1 MPPPPAAFNWA
12 RRTPICELT
21 LDVVESMG
29 IVITLSTMPAMPGR
43 EAVCEMVLAASA
55 RALMTITASF
65 LIRPA
70 FSASRMVL
78 LSFSPEFW
86 PAMMGAA

>member
-1 MPPPPAAFNWA
+1 M
-12 RRTPICELT
+12 
-21 LDVVESMG
+21 DV
-29 IVITLSTMPAMPGR
+29 TLSIISTMPGR
-43 EAVCEMVLAASA
+43 EADCEMPVAASA

-65 LIRPA
+65 LILPA

-78 LSFSPEFW
+78 LSVRPELG